1 MGKLDTFKKKEYQ
14 KNARKFGYIQKKL
27 YLCHLNVLYSSKGWI

>member
-14 KNARKFGYIQKKL
+14 KMPENLDIFKKTIPLSFECPIQQ
-27 YLCHLNVLYSSKGWI
+27 